1 MENNKVIKKKIIYRS
16 SHRGTKEMD
25 LLVSKFVKKIIN
37 HLNDSDLH
45 ELNNFINQDDNYI
58 KNLYYRKNSINSDEI
73 NKITKM
79 FKEFKL

>member
-25 LLVSKFVKKIIN
+25 LLISKFVKKIIN

-58 KNLYYRKNSINSDEI
+58 KNLYYRKNSINGDEI